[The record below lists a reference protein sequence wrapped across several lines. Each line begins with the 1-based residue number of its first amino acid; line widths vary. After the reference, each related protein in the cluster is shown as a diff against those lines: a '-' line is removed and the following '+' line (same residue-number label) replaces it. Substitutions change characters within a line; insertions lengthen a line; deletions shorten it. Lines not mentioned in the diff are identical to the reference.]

1 MDESNDSGLE
11 DDDNLKG
18 QYGSHSGHLTIE
30 LMICDQINVLRNVIF
45 LYWYLKSRN
54 QWTIIYIL
62 LLFIFIVELLR
73 EARILQNKAE
83 AELKKCKGKGI

>member
-30 LMICDQINVLRNVIF
+30 LMICYQINVLRNVIF

-73 EARILQNKAE
+73 EARVLQNKAE

>member
-62 LLFIFIVELLR
+62 LFFIFIVELLR
-73 EARILQNKAE
+73 EARVLQNKAE

>member
-73 EARILQNKAE
+73 EARVLQNKAE